1 MDITHAFEVD
11 QTVWVLDPENSTVLS
26 CVVLQV
32 SMRINATS
40 EKILYILSTSCNTIQ
55 VEESDIY
62 ETVNDALIALGQ
74 IL

>member
-62 ETVNDALIALGQ
+62 ETVNDALNALGQ

>member
-32 SMRINATS
+32 SVRIDAMS

-55 VEESDIY
+55 VEEADIY

-74 IL
+74 II

>member
-55 VEESDIY
+55 VEETDIY